1 MLFAGLEN
9 GKVAIIRLKGTQ
21 AMVTS
26 IVNYLE
32 FHESSILHLQESP
45 DGAYLGSIA
54 RDQVFF
60 LWKHL
65 P

>member
-1 MLFAGLEN
+1 
-9 GKVAIIRLKGTQ
+9 
-21 AMVTS
+21 MVTS

-32 FHESSILHLQESP
+32 FHESSVLHLQESP